1 MIQVN
6 VKFIGLLGFKF
17 KENLVSVMVEPNVE
31 SLTREVCDLLG
42 STNKDLHFSILKN
55 GITIA
60 KSTGEICEGDT
71 FVILPHLS
79 GG

>member
-17 KENLVSVMVEPNVE
+17 KENVMSIMVEPNID
-31 SLTREVCDLLG
+31 SLTQGVCDLLG
-42 STNKDLHFSILKN
+42 SANKGLHFSILKN
-55 GITIA
+55 GVTIA
-60 KSTGEICEGDT
+60 NSTGEICEGDT